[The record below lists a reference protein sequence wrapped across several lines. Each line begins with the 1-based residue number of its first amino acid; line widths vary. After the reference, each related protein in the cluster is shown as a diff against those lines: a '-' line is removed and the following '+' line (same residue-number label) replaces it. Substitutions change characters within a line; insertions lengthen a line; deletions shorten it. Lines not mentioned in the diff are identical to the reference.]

1 MFSRFKAVNVPKM
14 CIFACLRIVLSTIE
28 RRFMA
33 FGYKKYGRK
42 LMNYLSSSSPD
53 EDLTLKRA
61 VTKSDIK
68 EFAAYGNELYK
79 GHPYYVPDLVDD
91 LVGTLSSDIN
101 PAFDFSESVYYLA
114 YRGDKIVGRIAG
126 IINHKANDTWNQNH
140 ARFGFVD
147 FEDDNAVVDLL
158 FGAVEKWASAKGCEA
173 IKGPLGFTDLDP
185 EGMLIEGFDQLGT
198 LVALYNFP
206 YYPKQLER
214 IGYIKDID
222 WLEFKIYIPK
232 LIPERHQRMS
242 DLVRRKY
249 GLRTVKASSKKEL
262 LRYGNSIFKL
272 INECYKPLYGVSEL
286 SERQIDYYT
295 KMYMPLVNQDLISLI
310 IREKDDK
317 LVAFGIT
324 LPNLSKA
331 LQKAG
336 GKLFPTGFVHL
347 LKALKSKRPEVVD
360 LLLIAVAPEYQNKG
374 VNALI
379 FEDLIPVM
387 NEYQVKYV
395 ESNPELETNMSV
407 MLQWNSFKKVNHK
420 KRRSYIKDL
429 L

>member
-1 MFSRFKAVNVPKM
+1 
-14 CIFACLRIVLSTIE
+14 
-28 RRFMA
+28 MA

-42 LMNYLSSSSPD
+42 LMNYLSSAPKD
-53 EDLTLKRA
+53 ESLRLKR
-61 VTKSDIK
+61 VISKSELR
-68 EFAAYGNELYK
+68 EFVAYSNGLYR
-79 GHPYYVPDLVDD
+79 GHPYYVPDLLDD

-101 PAFDFSESVYYLA
+101 PAFDFCEAVYFMV
-114 YRGDKIVGRIAG
+114 YRGDKAVGRIAG

-147 FEDDNAVVDLL
+147 FEDDDAVVNML
-158 FGAVEKWASAKGCEA
+158 FGAVEDWATSKGCEA

-185 EGMLIEGFDQLGT
+185 EGMLIEGFDQIGT
-198 LVALYNFP
+198 QVAIYNHP
-206 YYPKQLER
+206 YYPKHMER
-214 IGYIKDID
+214 MGYDKDID

-249 GLRTVKASSKKEL
+249 GLRTLHFDSKKEIMK
-262 LRYGNSIFKL
+262 YAKGIFEL

-286 SERQIDYYT
+286 SPRQIDYYV
-295 KMYMPLVNQDLISLI
+295 KMYIPFVNTDLVSVIVREQD
-310 IREKDDK
+310 KK

-331 LQKAG
+331 LQKAD
-336 GKLFPTGFVHL
+336 GKLFPTGFIHL
-347 LKALKSKRPEVVD
+347 LRALKSKRPEVVD

-387 NEYQVKYV
+387 NDYQVKYV

-407 MLQWNSFKKVNHK
+407 MLQWNNFKKVNHK
-420 KRRSYIKDL
+420 RRRSFIKEL
-429 L
+429 M